1 MAKLPVISG
10 KKPVRLLM
18 SFGFEIVRQKGSH
31 ISMRRGKF
39 KTVIPLQTELAKG
52 TLLAI
57 IKQCGLEKDDLI
69 KLLGSK

>member
-1 MAKLPVISG
+1 
-10 KKPVRLLM
+10 
-18 SFGFEIVRQKGSH
+18 
-31 ISMRRGKF
+31 MRKGKF

-69 KLLGSK
+69 KLLGGK